1 MAFATVKNKK
11 RVTWMLIIALV
22 GFFALIAR
30 LFYVQIIRGSYY
42 KEKAYSQQTK
52 DRTVAASR
60 GTIYDCNENKLA
72 LSVSTNTL
80 TVAPTNIEE
89 EDKEK
94 IAKDLSEIIEEKYD
108 NVLAKL
114 NKTVSLVTI
123 KTNIGEEMATKLSN
137 YILENDLK
145 GIYVDESTNRIYPY
159 DSLLSHVL
167 GFTGTDDQGL
177 YGLESY
183 YEDELAGVDGRI
195 VGSIDGGGNETPYE
209 DEEYVAPQNGNSL
222 VLTVDA
228 TIQSIVEKNLEK
240 AVKENVADKGVC
252 VVMRPS
258 TGEVLA
264 MATYPDFNPNTP
276 FEINNAEL
284 AAKWDTLSSKQK
296 NSALLDMWRNT
307 AISDAFEPGSTFKV
321 LTASAALEE
330 NITDIDT
337 AGAFHCNGYVSISGW
352 KIRCW
357 RYPRIHGSQSL
368 RQAIMNSCNPSFMQ
382 AGLKLGI
389 KTYTEYLKA
398 YNLYDTTGIDLP
410 GETTGII
417 HNPETMTELDL
428 ATTAFG
434 QTVSITALQSAV
446 MYSAIANGG
455 YIMKP
460 YVVKEIRSENGTLIS
475 QTTPTVK
482 KQVIS
487 EDTSSKILSA
497 LYDTVDTGTG
507 KAAKVS
513 GYTVAGKTGTAEE
526 GRGSNL
532 WYMASFAG
540 VAPVNDPE
548 VVVIFNLYN
557 PTGPQGHQGGTVCA
571 PVVGNIIDETL
582 RYMDVNPSYTVEET
596 TTTETIVA
604 DVTGKKYS
612 EAKKI
617 FEQAGFKIA
626 SDKTIKDDEII
637 KEQIPKAGASLI
649 EGATIR
655 VYTSTN
661 TKKATTTVPDV
672 RSYSKTKVI
681 SKLKAVGLNIRII
694 GKGNA
699 IIQDPSPGDVVTKG
713 SIVTV
718 KFVDT
723 TDIH

>member
-30 LFYVQIIRGSYY
+30 LFYVQIIKGSYY
-42 KEKAYSQQTK
+42 KEKAYTQQTK

-60 GTIYDCNENKLA
+60 GTIYDCSGNKLA

-80 TVAPTNIEE
+80 TVAPTNIKK

-94 IAKDLSEIIEEKYD
+94 IAKDISEIIETDYD
-108 NVLAKL
+108 TVLAKL

-123 KTNIGEEMATKLSN
+123 KSNIGEEMATKLYN

-145 GIYVDESTNRIYPY
+145 GVYVDESTNRIYPY
-159 DSLLSHVL
+159 NSLLSHVL

-177 YGLESY
+177 YGLEAY
-183 YEDELAGVDGRI
+183 YEEELSGVDGRI

-240 AVKENVADKGVC
+240 AVKENIANKGVC
-252 VVMRPS
+252 IVMRPS
-258 TGEVLA
+258 TGEILS
-264 MATYPDFNPNTP
+264 MATYPDFDLNTP
-276 FEINNAEL
+276 FEINNEEL
-284 AAKWDTLSSKQK
+284 SAKWDTLSSKEK
-296 NSALLDMWRNT
+296 NNALLDMWRNT

-337 AGAFHCNGYVSISGW
+337 AGAFNCNGYVSIAGW

-357 RYPRIHGSQSL
+357 RYPRTHGSQSL

-382 AGLKLGI
+382 AGLKLGV
-389 KTYTEYLKA
+389 KKYTEYLKA
-398 YNLYDTTGIDLP
+398 YNLYDKTGIDLP

-417 HNPETMTELDL
+417 HDPKTMTELDL

-455 YIMKP
+455 KIMQP
-460 YVVKEIRSENGTLIS
+460 YVVKEIRSESGTLIAE
-475 QTTPTVK
+475 TTPTVK

-487 EDTSSKILSA
+487 EDTSAKILSA
-497 LYDTVDTGTG
+497 LYDTVDKGTG

-540 VAPVNDPE
+540 IAPVNDPE

-557 PTGPQGHQGGTVCA
+557 PRGPQGHQGGTVCA

-582 RYMDVNPSYTVEET
+582 RYMDVNPSYTVGET

-604 DVTGKKYS
+604 DVTGKTYA
-612 EAKKI
+612 EAKKVI
-617 FEQAGFKIA
+617 TNAGFKIA
-626 SDKTIKDDEII
+626 SDNKIKDDEVI

-649 EGATIR
+649 DGATVR
-655 VYTSTN
+655 VYINDKTEKET
-661 TKKATTTVPDV
+661 ATVPDV
-672 RSYSKTKVI
+672 RSYSEKKAI
-681 SKLKAVGLNIRII
+681 SKLKSAGLNIRII

-699 IIQDPSPGDVVTKG
+699 IIQDPSPGEVVTKG
-713 SIVTV
+713 SIITV

>member
-1 MAFATVKNKK
+1 
-11 RVTWMLIIALV
+11 MLIFALV
-22 GFFALIAR
+22 GFFALIGR
-30 LFYVQIIRGSYY
+30 LFYVQIIRGGYY
-42 KEKAYSQQTK
+42 KEKAYIQQTK
-52 DRTVAASR
+52 DRAVAASR
-60 GTIYDCNENKLA
+60 GTIFDCNNNKLA
-72 LSVSTNTL
+72 LSVSTNNL
-80 TVAPTNIEE
+80 TVAPTNIKK

-94 IAKDLSEIIEEKYD
+94 IAKDLSEILGMDYD
-108 NVLAKL
+108 NILSKL

-123 KTNIGEEMATKLSN
+123 KTNIEEETAKKLSN
-137 YILENDLK
+137 YVLENDLK

-159 DSLLSHVL
+159 ESLLSHVL

-177 YGLESY
+177 YGLEAY
-183 YEDELAGVDGRI
+183 YEEELAGVDGRI

-209 DEEYVAPQNGNSL
+209 EEEYVEPENGNDL

-228 TIQSIVEKNLEK
+228 VVQGIVEKNLEK
-240 AVKENVADKGVC
+240 AVKENIADKGAC

-264 MATYPDFNPNTP
+264 MATYPDFDLNSP
-276 FEINNAEL
+276 FEINDEEL
-284 AAKWDTLSSKQK
+284 KTKWDTLSSKEK
-296 NSALLDMWRNT
+296 NSALLNMWRNT

-337 AGAFHCNGYVSISGW
+337 KGAFNCNGYVSIAGW

-357 RYPRIHGSQSL
+357 RYPRTHGSQTL
-368 RQAIMNSCNPSFMQ
+368 RQAVMNSCNPSFMQ
-382 AGLKLGI
+382 AGLKIGI
-389 KTYTEYLKA
+389 EKYTEYLKA
-398 YNLYDTTGIDLP
+398 YNLYDKTVIDLP

-417 HNPETMTELDL
+417 HDPKTMTELDL
-428 ATTAFG
+428 ATTSFG

-455 YIMKP
+455 KIMTP
-460 YVVKEIRSENGTLIS
+460 YVVKEIRSASGDLIKE
-475 QTTPTVK
+475 TVPTVK

-487 EDTSSKILSA
+487 EDTASKVLSA
-497 LYDTVDTGTG
+497 LFDTVDKGTG

-540 VAPVNDPE
+540 IAPVNDPE
-548 VVVIFNLYN
+548 VVVIFNLYD
-557 PTGPQGHQGGTVCA
+557 PKGPQGHQGGAVCA

-582 RYMDVNPSYTVEET
+582 RYMDVNPSYEVEENT
-596 TTTETIVA
+596 ISETIVSN
-604 DVTGKKYS
+604 VTGKTYA

-617 FEQAGFKIA
+617 IENAGFKIA
-626 SDKTIKDDEII
+626 SDNKIKDDEII
-637 KEQIPKAGASLI
+637 KEQIPKSGASLT
-649 EGATIR
+649 EGATVR
-655 VYTSTN
+655 VYTDAEA
-661 TKKATTTVPDV
+661 KKETATVPDV
-672 RSYSKTKVI
+672 RSYSQTKAI
-681 SKLKAVGLNIRII
+681 SKLKAAGLNIRIV

-713 SIVTV
+713 SIITV

>member
-1 MAFATVKNKK
+1 
-11 RVTWMLIIALV
+11 
-22 GFFALIAR
+22 
-30 LFYVQIIRGSYY
+30 
-42 KEKAYSQQTK
+42 
-52 DRTVAASR
+52 
-60 GTIYDCNENKLA
+60 
-72 LSVSTNTL
+72 
-80 TVAPTNIEE
+80 
-89 EDKEK
+89 
-94 IAKDLSEIIEEKYD
+94 
-108 NVLAKL
+108 
-114 NKTVSLVTI
+114 
-123 KTNIGEEMATKLSN
+123 
-137 YILENDLK
+137 
-145 GIYVDESTNRIYPY
+145 
-159 DSLLSHVL
+159 
-167 GFTGTDDQGL
+167 
-177 YGLESY
+177 
-183 YEDELAGVDGRI
+183 
-195 VGSIDGGGNETPYE
+195 
-209 DEEYVAPQNGNSL
+209 
-222 VLTVDA
+222 
-228 TIQSIVEKNLEK
+228 
-240 AVKENVADKGVC
+240 
-252 VVMRPS
+252 MRPT

-264 MATYPDFNPNTP
+264 MATYPDFDLNSP
-276 FEINNAEL
+276 FEINNEEMKAS
-284 AAKWDTLSSKQK
+284 WDTMSSSEK

-337 AGAFHCNGYVSISGW
+337 PNVFNCQGYLNVSGW

-357 RYPRIHGSQSL
+357 RYPRRHDSQSL

-382 AGLKLGI
+382 AGLKIGVEKYI
-389 KTYTEYLKA
+389 EYLKA

-417 HNPETMTELDL
+417 HNPQTMTELDL

-455 YIMKP
+455 NIMQP
-460 YVVKEIRSENGTLIS
+460 YVVKEIRSADGTLIKA
-475 QTTPTVK
+475 TEPTIK

-487 EDTSSKILSA
+487 EDTASKIMSA
-497 LYDTVDTGTG
+497 LYDTVDKGTG

-526 GRGSNL
+526 GRGSEG

-548 VVVIFNLYN
+548 LVVIFNIYD
-557 PTGPQGHQGGTVCA
+557 PKGPQGYQGGTICA
-571 PVVGNIIDETL
+571 PVVGNIIDESL

-596 TTTETIVA
+596 TNEETIVT
-604 DVTGKKYS
+604 DVTGKKYI

-617 FEQAGFKIA
+617 FEEAGFRIA
-626 SDKTIKDDEII
+626 SDVELKDEDII
-637 KEQIPKAGASLI
+637 LEQIPKAGASLI

-655 VYTSTN
+655 VYTN
-661 TKKATTTVPDV
+661 TETAKDTVTVPDV
-672 RSYSKTKVI
+672 RAYSESKAI
-681 SKLKAVGLNIRII
+681 SKLKAAGLNIRII

>member
-30 LFYVQIIRGSYY
+30 LFYVQIIRGGYY

-672 RSYSKTKVI
+672 RSYSKIKVI

>member
-11 RVTWMLIIALV
+11 RVTVLLMGAIAL
-22 GFFALIAR
+22 FFVLIAR
-30 LFYVQIIRGSYY
+30 LFYVQIIKGSYY
-42 KEKAYSQQTK
+42 KEKAYTQQTK
-52 DRTVAASR
+52 DRTVDASR

-80 TVAPTNIEE
+80 SVAPTNIEE
-89 EDKEK
+89 EHKEK
-94 IAKDLSEIIEEKYD
+94 IAKDLSEIIEEEYD
-108 NVLAKL
+108 KVLAKL

-159 DSLLSHVL
+159 NSLLSHVL

-177 YGLESY
+177 YGLEAY
-183 YEDELAGVDGRI
+183 YEEELAGVDGRI

-209 DEEYVAPQNGNSL
+209 DEEYVAPENGSNI

-264 MATYPDFNPNTP
+264 MATYPDFDLNSP
-276 FEINNAEL
+276 FEINDEEL
-284 AAKWDTLSSKQK
+284 KEKWDTLSSKEK
-296 NSALLDMWRNT
+296 NSALLDMLRNT

-337 AGAFHCNGYVSISGW
+337 AGTFHCNGYLNVSGW

-357 RYPRIHGSQSL
+357 RYPRTHGSQSL

-382 AGLKLGI
+382 AGLKIGI
-389 KTYTEYLKA
+389 EKYTEYLKA

-410 GETTGII
+410 GETSGII
-417 HNPETMTELDL
+417 HDPKTMTELDL

-455 YIMKP
+455 NIMQP

-475 QTTPTVK
+475 ETTPTVK

-487 EDTSSKILSA
+487 EDSASKILSA
-497 LYDTVDTGTG
+497 LYDTVETGTG

-526 GRGSNL
+526 GRGSEG

-540 VAPVNDPE
+540 IAPVNDPE
-548 VVVIFNLYN
+548 LVVIFNIYD
-557 PTGPQGHQGGTVCA
+557 PKGPQGHQGGTICA

-596 TTTETIVA
+596 TTTETIVT
-604 DVTGKKYS
+604 DVTGKSYA

-617 FEQAGFKIA
+617 ITNTGFKIA
-626 SDKTIKDDEII
+626 SDNTIKDDEII

-649 EGATIR
+649 DGATIR
-655 VYTSTN
+655 VYTSTE
-661 TKKATTTVPDV
+661 TKKETTKVPDV
-672 RSYSKTKVI
+672 RAYSKSKAI
-681 SKLKAVGLNIRII
+681 SKLKAAGLNIRVI

>member
-42 KEKAYSQQTK
+42 KEKAYTQQTK

-60 GTIYDCNENKLA
+60 GVIYDCNKNKLA

-80 TVAPTNIEE
+80 TVAPTNIKV

-94 IAKDLSEIIEEKYD
+94 IAKDLSGIIEEKYD
-108 NVLAKL
+108 DVLAKI

-177 YGLESY
+177 YGLEAY
-183 YEDELAGVDGRI
+183 YEEELAGVDGRI

-209 DEEYVAPQNGNSL
+209 DEEYVAPENGNSL

-264 MATYPDFNPNTP
+264 MAKYPDFNPNTP
-276 FEINNAEL
+276 FEINDKEL

-296 NSALLDMWRNT
+296 NQALLDMWRNT

-382 AGLKLGI
+382 AGLKLGV
-389 KTYTEYLKA
+389 KKYTEYLKA

-417 HNPETMTELDL
+417 HDPDTMTELDL

-460 YVVKEIRSENGTLIS
+460 YIVKEIRSENGNLIS
-475 QTTPTVK
+475 QTSPVVK

-487 EDTSSKILSA
+487 ETTSAKILSA

-540 VAPVNDPE
+540 IAPVNDPE
-548 VVVIFNLYN
+548 VVVIFNVYN
-557 PTGPQGHQGGTVCA
+557 PKGPQGHQGGTICA

-596 TTTETIVA
+596 TTAETIVA

-617 FEQAGFKIA
+617 LEQAGFKIT
-626 SDKTIKDDEII
+626 SDNTIKDNEII
-637 KEQIPKAGASLI
+637 VEQIPKAGASLI
-649 EGATIR
+649 DGATIR
-655 VYTSTN
+655 VYTSNAKKQT
-661 TKKATTTVPDV
+661 TKVPDV
-672 RSYSKTKVI
+672 RSYSRSKAI
-681 SKLKAVGLNIRII
+681 SKLKNAGLNIRII

-699 IIQDPSPGDVVTKG
+699 IIQDPSPGTIVTKG
-713 SIVTV
+713 SIITV